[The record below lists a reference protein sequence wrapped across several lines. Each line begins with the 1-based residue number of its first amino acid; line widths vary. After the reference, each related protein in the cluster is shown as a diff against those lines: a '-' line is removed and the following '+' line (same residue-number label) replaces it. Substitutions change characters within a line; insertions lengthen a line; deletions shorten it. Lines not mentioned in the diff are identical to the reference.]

1 MSSERK
7 YHRWW
12 VCFFDPSSSGVLASL
27 RWHTQSLRFLFVTI
41 AHATDPFLFFFYLPH
56 NFRNVCVAGKSFI
69 PNSESMW
76 KLPQVLNFL
85 LFLDIA
91 WVYSNWLFS
100 IRLNFV
106 YFVDFVVFDWWVI
119 PVFCSLFVGWVLVGL
134 KVCKL
139 SFCWNLGLNI

>member
-1 MSSERK
+1 MKYFNSNLKDSNEQWKKVSSVVSLLLWPIIK
-7 YHRWW
+7 W
-12 VCFFDPSSSGVLASL
+12 CFGFASL
-27 RWHTQSLRFLFVTI
+27 THPKSPLFVSYNRTRNRSI
-41 AHATDPFLFFFYLPH
+41 FFFFYNLPH

-100 IRLNFV
+100 ICLNFV

-119 PVFCSLFVGWVLVGL
+119 PVFAACLLVG
-134 KVCKL
+134 
-139 SFCWNLGLNI
+139 F